1 MTAIDAQ
8 RTASQKGSRTT
19 LEKVQYTAE
28 IVALSLER
36 RKKMHAGSKGIVLVT
51 GASSGIGAIYAD
63 RLAHRGHDLILV
75 ARNQQ
80 RLDALAERLTNDTGN
95 SVEAVVADLNNGKD
109 LGRVEQLLRRNPQI
123 AMLVNNAGVGA
134 VTPFLQTDVDEID
147 EMIRL
152 NVRALTRL
160 AFAAAPRFVA
170 RGGGTIV
177 NIASVLGIAPEL
189 LNGVYGGTKAFV
201 IALSLSLHKELADKN
216 VRVQVVLPGATATD
230 LWEKAGKPVEQLP
243 NEIVMRAD
251 DMVDAALVGLDE
263 GELITI
269 PSLPDAADWDAYEAA
284 RQKLI
289 PNLSHNF
296 PAGRYQIH
304 AME

>member
-1 MTAIDAQ
+1 
-8 RTASQKGSRTT
+8 
-19 LEKVQYTAE
+19 
-28 IVALSLER
+28 
-36 RKKMHAGSKGIVLVT
+36 
-51 GASSGIGAIYAD
+51 
-63 RLAHRGHDLILV
+63 
-75 ARNQQ
+75 
-80 RLDALAERLTNDTGN
+80 
-95 SVEAVVADLNNGKD
+95 
-109 LGRVEQLLRRNPQI
+109 VEQLLRTNPQI

>member
-1 MTAIDAQ
+1 
-8 RTASQKGSRTT
+8 
-19 LEKVQYTAE
+19 
-28 IVALSLER
+28 
-36 RKKMHAGSKGIVLVT
+36 MHAGSKGIVLVT

-109 LGRVEQLLRRNPQI
+109 LGRVEQLLRTNPQI

-134 VTPFLQTDVDEID
+134 VTPFLQTHVDEID

-251 DMVDAALVGLDE
+251 DMVDAALVGLDKN
-263 GELITI
+263 ELITI
-269 PSLPDAADWDAYEAA
+269 PSLPDAADWHAYETA

-289 PNLSHNF
+289 PNLSHKF

-304 AME
+304 GIQ

>member
-1 MTAIDAQ
+1 
-8 RTASQKGSRTT
+8 
-19 LEKVQYTAE
+19 
-28 IVALSLER
+28 
-36 RKKMHAGSKGIVLVT
+36 MHAGSKGIVLVT

-80 RLDALAERLTNDTGN
+80 RLDALAERLTIDTGN

-109 LGRVEQLLRRNPQI
+109 LGRVEQLLRTNPQI

-134 VTPFLQTDVDEID
+134 VTPFLQTHVDEID

-216 VRVQVVLPGATATD
+216 VRVQVVLPGATA
-230 LWEKAGKPVEQLP
+230 
-243 NEIVMRAD
+243 
-251 DMVDAALVGLDE
+251 
-263 GELITI
+263 
-269 PSLPDAADWDAYEAA
+269 
-284 RQKLI
+284 
-289 PNLSHNF
+289 
-296 PAGRYQIH
+296 
-304 AME
+304 

>member
-1 MTAIDAQ
+1 
-8 RTASQKGSRTT
+8 
-19 LEKVQYTAE
+19 
-28 IVALSLER
+28 
-36 RKKMHAGSKGIVLVT
+36 MHAGSKGIVLVT
-51 GASSGIGAIYAD
+51 GGSSGIGAIYAD

-109 LGRVEQLLRRNPQI
+109 LGRVEQLLRTNPQI

-189 LNGVYGGTKAFV
+189 LNGDYGGTKAFV

-230 LWEKAGKPVEQLP
+230 LWEKAGNRSSNCRTRL
-243 NEIVMRAD
+243 
-251 DMVDAALVGLDE
+251 
-263 GELITI
+263 
-269 PSLPDAADWDAYEAA
+269 
-284 RQKLI
+284 
-289 PNLSHNF
+289 
-296 PAGRYQIH
+296 
-304 AME
+304 

>member
-1 MTAIDAQ
+1 
-8 RTASQKGSRTT
+8 
-19 LEKVQYTAE
+19 
-28 IVALSLER
+28 
-36 RKKMHAGSKGIVLVT
+36 MHTRSKGIVLVT

-80 RLDALAERLTNDTGN
+80 RLDALAASLTNDTGN
-95 SVEAVVADLNNGKD
+95 SVEAVVADLNNEKD
-109 LGRVEQLLRRNPQI
+109 LGRVEERLRTNPQI
-123 AMLVNNAGVGA
+123 VMLVNNAGVA
-134 VTPFLQTDVDEID
+134 AMTQFLETGVDGIE
-147 EMIRL
+147 EMIGL

-160 AFAAAPRFVA
+160 VFAAAPRFVA
-170 RGGGTIV
+170 RRGGTIV

-243 NEIVMRAD
+243 KEIVMRAD
-251 DMVDAALVGLDE
+251 DMVDAALVGLDK

-269 PSLPDAADWDAYEAA
+269 PSLPDAADWNAYEAA

-289 PNLSHNF
+289 PNLSLKV
-296 PAGRYQIH
+296 PAARYR
-304 AME
+304 ARATA